1 MRQYIDWTRSALLL
15 ISIFHK
21 IKIYQPIH
29 KTSIYKV
36 YSVFIWTTVLD
47 YKYLTFWKRQIYR
60 DSRKIGGV
68 QGLGEKGMN
77 EQVQCR
83 AFFRWRNYS
92 LPPFN
97 GAYKMV
103 CICQNTQNCKFY
115 FNLSNFT
122 SKLLTV
128 REIRSQLARNRAL
141 EVGVKKKALII
152 VVDTRP
158 IYPSHTAI
166 PDHAIHHLE
175 LDLPCPEQSL
185 CCLY

>member
-1 MRQYIDWTRSALLL
+1 MRQYIDWKRSALLL

-36 YSVFIWTTVLD
+36 YSVFIWATVLD

-103 CICQNTQNCKFY
+103 CICQNTQNHATQKANPNVNSRLQLIKTNQFY
-115 FNLSNFT
+115 FISSNT
-122 SKLLTV
+122 CTHQCKLLKMGETM
-128 REIRSQLARNRAL
+128 A
-141 EVGVKKKALII
+141 GI
-152 VVDTRP
+152 VNNN
-158 IYPSHTAI
+158 YMGTATFCMI
-166 PDHAIHHLE
+166 FL
-175 LDLPCPEQSL
+175 
-185 CCLY
+185 